1 MHSRFIIRQTAAG
14 SDDGVTGHTEQ
25 HTQLQTRQR
34 HTVTCRDEPR
44 LETAHLH
51 IGADTVVLADAP
63 QREAFVDDAEVGLG
77 LRIGFLQHT
86 VAVLRQ
92 EQLIEGLRDLV
103 DHADA

>member
-1 MHSRFIIRQTAAG
+1 
-14 SDDGVTGHTEQ
+14 
-25 HTQLQTRQR
+25 LQTGQR
-34 HTVTCRDEPR
+34 HTVACRDEPR

-103 DHADA
+103 NHADA